1 MHECAGLARPLPALA
16 ILALASVACS
26 GPTEPVAAML
36 EPGRYVL
43 STIDGAPPPF
53 LLTRLERE
61 DQATMLT
68 ATSFDT
74 ITVIDNSTARHH
86 VRRATLEQLGNATP
100 VEIAFDEINVVTR
113 MLFRDDEIVL
123 VAAFDE
129 GPTYLVPRD
138 GGLIQRVQLLHG
150 RCAAAGGC
158 VTLSNRIV
166 DARYVRR

>member
-1 MHECAGLARPLPALA
+1 MIAVVS
-16 ILALASVACS
+16 IACS

-43 STIDGAPPPF
+43 TTIDGAPPPF
-53 LLTRLERE
+53 VLTRLERE
-61 DQATMLT
+61 GQATVLT
-68 ATSFDT
+68 TTSFDT
-74 ITVIDNSTARHH
+74 ITVIDDSTARHH
-86 VRRATLEQLGNATP
+86 ARHATLEQLGTATP
-100 VEIAFDEINVVTR
+100 VEVAAKEINVVKR

-138 GGLIQRVQLLHG
+138 GGLIQRVRLLDG

-158 VTLSNRIV
+158 LTLSNRIV